1 MTNDAGDDLLS
12 IGRFSRLCGLSVGAL
27 RHYASFGLLPPAR
40 VDPDTGYRT
49 YARSQLEAARL
60 IARLRALEMPLPEIR
75 AAIGLAPAELR
86 AAVARHRTRMEAR
99 TVRLQRIVHQLS
111 QEIPMPA
118 KTDDPLDAETHRAV
132 ATSLFN
138 HVWTLL
144 EIEQRTP
151 EQDDEMVHAAHASRW
166 HWSRAAA
173 PDEPQR
179 LAVGE
184 WQCSR
189 VYSVLERPEPALHHA
204 ERCLALTEA
213 HEMEDWVPASG
224 AEAMA
229 RAYRVAGDR
238 AAFEEWRDRAIAAT
252 AAIADAEDR
261 EVIEGDIATL
271 GA

>member
-1 MTNDAGDDLLS
+1 MTSDTAGDLLS

-27 RHYASFGLLPPAR
+27 RHYGSFGLLPPAR
-40 VDPDTGYRT
+40 VDPDTGYRF
-49 YARSQLEAARL
+49 YDRRQLETAKL

-75 AAIGLAPAELR
+75 AAIGLTPAELR
-86 AAVARHRTRMEAR
+86 TAVARHRARMEAR

-111 QEIPMPA
+111 QEMPMPP

-132 ATSLFN
+132 AVSLFN

-144 EIEQRTP
+144 EVERRTP
-151 EQDDEMVHAAHASRW
+151 EQEDEMVHAAHASRW
-166 HWSRAAA
+166 HWSRAEA
-173 PDEPQR
+173 PDEAQR

-204 ERCLALTEA
+204 QRCLALTES
-213 HEMEDWVPASG
+213 HEMEDWVAASG

-229 RAYRVAGDR
+229 RAHRVAGDR

-252 AAIADAEDR
+252 AAIADPEDR
-261 EVIEGDIATL
+261 EVIEGDVATL

>member
-118 KTDDPLDAETHRAV
+118 KTDDPRRTILEAARA
-132 ATSLFN
+132 L
-138 HVWTLL
+138 
-144 EIEQRTP
+144 
-151 EQDDEMVHAAHASRW
+151 
-166 HWSRAAA
+166 
-173 PDEPQR
+173 
-179 LAVGE
+179 
-184 WQCSR
+184 
-189 VYSVLERPEPALHHA
+189 VLEGGH
-204 ERCLALTEA
+204 EA
-213 HEMEDWVPASG
+213 ASLRQV
-224 AEAMA
+224 AA
-229 RAYRVAGDR
+229 RAGYS
-238 AAFEEWRDRAIAAT
+238 AFMQ
-252 AAIADAEDR
+252 
-261 EVIEGDIATL
+261 TL
-271 GA
+271 CRGLRRR